1 MGNNI
6 KKFNFLFLSFF
17 FFFYVKSQE
26 YNTIENI
33 HYYGEGFANSYQ
45 DKRCK
50 LDIYYPKHLDN
61 FTTVVWFHGGGL
73 KAGYKYIPEKLKD
86 KGIAVIAV
94 NYRLSPKVKAPIY
107 IEDAAS
113 AVAWTF
119 NNISKFGGNPSKIIV
134 SGSSAG
140 AYLTMMVGL
149 DKTYLKIHEID
160 ADKIFALFPLSGQTI
175 THFTV
180 RAEQS
185 TPRSRP
191 VIDKFAPLYHV
202 RSNIPPIFLYTGDP
216 DLESY
221 GRVEE
226 NAYFARMLKVLGNK
240 NVKHIILGG
249 YGHGKEQY
257 DAIFPLMINEIS
269 KLNE

>member
-1 MGNNI
+1 MINKP
-6 KKFNFLFLSFF
+6 KKLNLLSFF
-17 FFFYVKSQE
+17 LLTFSFAESQV
-26 YNTIENI
+26 YSTIENI
-33 HYYGEGFANSYQ
+33 PYYGYESTDSYQ
-45 DKRCK
+45 NERCK
-50 LDIYYPKHLDN
+50 LDLYYPKYLND

-73 KAGYKYIPEKLKD
+73 KAGNKYIPEKLKE

-94 NYRLSPKVKAPIY
+94 NYRLSPKVKAPKY
-107 IEDAAS
+107 INDAAA

-149 DKTYLKIHEID
+149 DKTYLKSYGIN
-160 ADKIFALFPLSGQTI
+160 ADKILALFPLSGQTI

-180 RAEQS
+180 RGEQNI
-185 TPRSRP
+185 SRNRP
-191 VIDKFAPLYHV
+191 IVDIFAPLYHV
-202 RSNIPPIFLYTGDP
+202 RSETPPVFIYTGDP
-216 DLESY
+216 ELESY

-240 NVKHIILGG
+240 KIKHTILGG

-257 DAIFPLMINEIS
+257 EAVFPLMIREII
-269 KLNE
+269 KLNK